1 MWRVEHD
8 NRAMWRVEH
17 ENRAMW
23 VADDDMTLEGLGTG
37 VAPAGARR
45 RRGVRAAGA
54 LTWVRERLA
63 TTPGRLVLIS
73 IAIIVGAVVFGA
85 VATGAEQS
93 RERAARAA
101 GTQTEPLLVQA
112 ARLSTALSDA
122 NATEGTALLSGGV
135 ESPAERIRYQ
145 SDLGAASDSLTALTR
160 EAGTSATVP
169 GALNTVADQ
178 LPIYSGLV
186 ESARANNRQG
196 FPIGAAYLRQAV
208 TLSTGTM
215 LPAADRIYR
224 TEAQRLAED
233 YRTGSSTATLVTFIV
248 ASAVAVL
255 LLLLAQRYVA
265 HISRRIL
272 NIGML
277 VATLT
282 VAAVSVWGVVGL
294 VSEQN
299 SLSTAQQEGSD
310 SVEVLSAATVLQ
322 SRAQSDL
329 ALTLG
334 NRGTDQTDSTD
345 FNSVQPVLGNL
356 ISEISVLARRTDA
369 RAAAGRFDVDYA
381 SYLAQANVIKHL
393 EAEGQLPEALAHES
407 TTAAISD
414 QLSND
419 LRQQIGAA
427 QGRFARAGAN
437 ATSAL
442 NGLSVAIPVVTVLAA
457 VAALLG
463 LRQRINEYR

>member
-1 MWRVEHD
+1 
-8 NRAMWRVEH
+8 
-17 ENRAMW
+17 MW
-23 VADDDMTLEGLGTG
+23 VANHEMTLEGLGTG
-37 VAPAGARR
+37 VAPTGAHRRPGIGAGRAR
-45 RRGVRAAGA
+45 A
-54 LTWVRERLA
+54 WVRSRLA

-73 IAIIVGAVVFGA
+73 IWVIVGAVVFGA

-93 RERAARAA
+93 GERAARAA

-112 ARLSTALSDA
+112 ARLYTALSDA

-135 ESPAERIRYQ
+135 ESPTERIRYQ
-145 SDLGAASDSLTALTR
+145 SDLRAASDSLSALTR

-169 GALNTVADQ
+169 GALNTIANQ

-233 YRTGSSTATLVTFIV
+233 YRTGNSTATLVTFIV
-248 ASAVAVL
+248 ASAVAL
-255 LLLLAQRYVA
+255 LLLVLAQRYVA
-265 HISRRIL
+265 QISRRVL

-277 VATLT
+277 VATVA
-282 VAAVSVWGVVGL
+282 VAAVSVWGIVGL
-294 VSEQN
+294 VNEQN
-299 SLSTAQQEGSD
+299 SLSTAQQKGSD
-310 SVEVLSAATVLQ
+310 SVEVLSAANVLQ
-322 SRAQSDL
+322 SRTQSDL
-329 ALTLG
+329 ALTLV

-345 FNSVQPVLGNL
+345 VNSVEPVLGNL
-356 ISEISVLARRTDA
+356 VGEISVLARRTDT
-369 RAAAGRFDVDYA
+369 RAAANRFDAAYV
-381 SYLAQANVIKHL
+381 SYVAQADVIKHL
-393 EAEGQLPEALAHES
+393 EQEGRLPEALAHEP
-407 TTAAISD
+407 TTARLSD
-414 QLSND
+414 RVSDDLSG
-419 LRQQIGAA
+419 QIEAA
-427 QGRFARAGAN
+427 QGRFARAAAD

-457 VAALLG
+457 IAALLG